1 MRTVVREKL
10 RKYLLEHGRDVLKE
24 PESLRLY
31 LLREEG
37 RFSQEIDGL
46 LRLIEEGFLPPFP
59 RKEERE
65 SWLRKIADEI
75 GVSSED
81 ALWLL
86 ESWEETRHILEPF
99 EGAPEEA
106 ETDTLPAEKEAP
118 GVPAFPG
125 LAGGLAMFLTDP
137 RKFVSSSPPSMFSEV
152 ESFLRHHSSERPP
165 EAGVSE
171 DMEPKEEKP
180 ELPEAEDS
188 SELHENLEAV
198 LSVPE
203 EEPPSVSERKEGAEQ
218 PLREGLGELLL
229 ETSLKEP
236 EKEPFSE
243 EFRNTLEFQ
252 GDSESRESSL
262 LSGEPSSGYLS
273 EEDALFRVAS
283 SGEEA
288 RFREGAFEP
297 EEETVPDTAVPES
310 LPESHIE
317 ERPFF
322 PEPELEPKTE
332 REDRNLEY
340 IGSRESEMLF
350 NDTLKRKRLFR
361 LALAGVCG
369 IVAAGFVGY
378 TMWRN
383 TPERLLERGRKL
395 LEQEHYTEAAEVLRK
410 ALHKTPEEPEGYR
423 LLGEALYQQGDY
435 QGSLK
440 ALEETLRRVSADAF
454 LFNSL
459 AYSQLSLGDSE
470 EAASSFQ
477 KALEMV
483 PLYPQARKGLAL
495 AHLQQGQTERAAEEL
510 QEALN
515 SLPED
520 GEMLL
525 ALGEISL
532 QKGNLDKAETLFA
545 RVLDLEPDNES
556 ARLEMEELARQKSL
570 RQAREAAKAARLS
583 EYLDTGERLLV
594 SGDVTLA
601 EDMYRKALEEAPNS
615 PEARVGLLDAYLIQH
630 RSEEARHLLDEAEQM
645 EQAGEL
651 PGDFVRYLRQT
662 LTSYEKAAQER
673 KARHEQYDMAIA
685 RASEMRERGKLEGAL
700 AAYRGI
706 LEEEE
711 YPPAYVG
718 LARTLAKQGKY
729 EEALKAYE
737 RGEILLGAS
746 LEPSSELSREM
757 EDLRLSLAKQELA
770 KELEPL
776 YRKARTLERQGNREE
791 ARKLYESILQR
802 DPSYGN
808 ARKRLDRLAHI
819 NEAQERGTS
828 VSQPLKP
835 AKEEKE
841 SSSEA
846 PPEWL
851 LLPNGEPARL
861 EMERQQ
867 ERIDH
872 RGSSAGESRK
882 DLSLPSPAERM
893 EIEMPQGESSPFL
906 RVERLFLEA
915 DILARQ
921 GNYGKAEALYR
932 KALESAPLRG
942 DLRHNLAW
950 VLGMQGNFRGA
961 LKEFRQALLQ
971 IGPNGATLYNLAYL
985 YSREENA
992 ERAFRTLEQA
1002 LAAPKRAEE
1011 ARLFLFPPLRFPE
1024 DFRIPS
1030 KGSLREE
1037 PEIPKEGYDVI
1048 EMQDFSAFLENASKL
1063 NPEKASLYEAF
1074 ETVARRLDTIRSSE
1088 ERRLRKGLGISSAKA
1103 RGFFL
1108 MGHALYSRGK
1118 YERAKD
1124 FFKNSLAA
1132 DPGRGISYV
1141 LLACNAKAL
1150 GDTETFRKAL
1160 LLGRMHGV

>member
-10 RKYLLEHGRDVLKE
+10 RKYLLEHGRGVLKE

-59 RKEERE
+59 QEEERE
-65 SWLRKIADEI
+65 SWLRKIADEMGI
-75 GVSSED
+75 SSED

-86 ESWEETRHILEPF
+86 ESWEEVRYILEPS
-99 EGAPEEA
+99 EEPA
-106 ETDTLPAEKEAP
+106 ADAFPAEKKAP
-118 GVPAFPG
+118 ETPAFSG
-125 LAGGLAMFLTDP
+125 LAGGLAMFLADP
-137 RKFVSSSPPSMFSEV
+137 RKFVSSSPSSMFSEA

-165 EAGVSE
+165 ETAVLE
-171 DMEPKEEKP
+171 DLVPKEEKQA
-180 ELPEAEDS
+180 LPET
-188 SELHENLEAV
+188 ENLPKVNENSEAV
-198 LSVPE
+198 LSVSE
-203 EEPPSVSERKEGAEQ
+203 EEPPSVPERRESTER
-218 PLREGLGELLL
+218 PLQEGLEEALFA
-229 ETSLKEP
+229 TSRKEP
-236 EKEPFSE
+236 EKESSSE
-243 EFRNTLEFQ
+243 AFRNISEFQ
-252 GDSESRESSL
+252 EGSESRESSL
-262 LSGEPSSGYLS
+262 LS
-273 EEDALFRVAS
+273 EEAPLFRVAS
-283 SGEEA
+283 SGEDLLASSSKKEEDP
-288 RFREGAFEP
+288 RFQEEVFEL
-297 EEETVPDTAVPES
+297 EEETVPGIAVPDS
-310 LPESHIE
+310 LPETSVE
-317 ERPFF
+317 ERPFS
-322 PEPELEPKTE
+322 LEPKTE
-332 REDRNLEY
+332 GEDKKLEY
-340 IGSRESEMLF
+340 VGSRESEMLF

-378 TMWRN
+378 AMWRD
-383 TPERLLERGRKL
+383 TPERLLERGRRL
-395 LEQEHYTEAAEVLRK
+395 LEQEHYAEAAEVLRK

-459 AYSQLSLGDSE
+459 AYSQLSLGNSE

-525 ALGEISL
+525 ALGEVSL
-532 QKGNLDKAETLFA
+532 QKGNLNRAETLFA

-570 RQAREAAKAARLS
+570 RQAQEAAKAARLS

-601 EDMYRKALEEAPNS
+601 EDMYRKALEEVPNS
-615 PEARVGLLDAYLIQH
+615 PEARVGLLDAYLMQH

-645 EQAGEL
+645 ERAGDL
-651 PGDFVRYLRQT
+651 PGDFVGYLRQT

-685 RASEMRERGKLEGAL
+685 RASEMRERGKFEGAL

-737 RGEILLGAS
+737 RGEILSGDS
-746 LEPSSELSREM
+746 LDSPSELSREM
-757 EDLRLSLAKQELA
+757 ENLRLFLAKQELA

-776 YRKARTLERQGNREE
+776 YRRARTLERQGNREE

-828 VSQPLKP
+828 ASQPLKP
-835 AKEEKE
+835 VKEENA

-867 ERIDH
+867 ERINH
-872 RGSSAGESRK
+872 RGSSAGESRV
-882 DLSLPSPAERM
+882 ERM
-893 EIEMPQGESSPFL
+893 EIEMPQRESSPFL
-906 RVERLFLEA
+906 RVESLFLEA

-1002 LAAPKRAEE
+1002 LAAPKRVEE
-1011 ARLFLFPPLRFPE
+1011 ARLFLFPPLHFPE

-1030 KGSLREE
+1030 KEPFREV
-1037 PEIPKEGYDVI
+1037 PEIPEEGYDVI

-1063 NPEKASLYEAF
+1063 NPEKAFLYGAF
-1074 ETVARRLDTIRSSE
+1074 ETAARRLDTILSFE
-1088 ERRLRKGLGISSAKA
+1088 ERRFKKDLGISSAKA

-1118 YERAKD
+1118 YERAKR
-1124 FFKNSLAA
+1124 FFKSSLAA

-1141 LLACNAKAL
+1141 LLACNARAL